1 MKKKPV
7 TRMRLTERRKR
18 ESYLW
23 YGVSAFA
30 LVAVIGAVAYVT
42 RLPELRVS
50 EVRVEGAVHANAAE
64 LETLAR
70 DTLASTYAFLVP
82 KDLMYV
88 VPKGAIIERIST
100 VPQVESARVTRDGG
114 VLTVTVT
121 ERIPRARYCTTE
133 CFRMDAYGFIFDSTH
148 DDTHT
153 VYRGGQLGVGGTYL
167 DGRFHDLYKTVLEL
181 ETAVGAH
188 ATDVTVDN
196 VNDVFARFEGQGE
209 IRFTLDSSG
218 QKLVADIAAVMKSDR
233 MAQTPTFEYIDL
245 RFGTKAVVMPLHE
258 KK

>member
-30 LVAVIGAVAYVT
+30 LVVVIGAVAYVT

-82 KDLMYV
+82 KDLRYV
-88 VPKGAIIERIST
+88 VPKGAIVERISSI
-100 VPQVESARVTRDGG
+100 PQVESARVTRDGG
-114 VLTVTVT
+114 VLTISVT
-121 ERIPRARYCTTE
+121 ERTPAARYCVTT
-133 CFRMDAYGFIFDSTH
+133 CFRMDAYGFIFDTVHS
-148 DDTHT
+148 DTHT
-153 VYRGGQLGVGGTYL
+153 QFRGGQLGVGGTYL

-188 ATDVTVDN
+188 ATEVTVDG
-196 VNDVFARFEGQGE
+196 VGDVFARFEGQGE
-209 IRFTLDSSG
+209 VRFTIDTPG
-218 QKLVADIAAVMKSDR
+218 QKLVEDVTAVMKSER
-233 MAQTPTFEYIDL
+233 MAESPSFEYIDL
-245 RFGTKAVVMPLHE
+245 RFGTKAVVMPLHD